1 MKLKP
6 NQVILFR
13 PLTNRHC
20 LAHGKYARMHERKAI
35 QVTVPGLEYLDTVA
49 HKDVIGGYAYDPVF
63 GAWSVSDYST
73 GLRLGGGESMRVAI
87 INTMIDLETHKREEI
102 ESKLSAFLTALKKQG
117 DVPYIPQLELASK
130 RAKAKADKAAKRV
143 LDV

>member
-20 LAHGKYARMHERKAI
+20 LAHGKYAWMHERKAI
-35 QVTVPGLEYLDTVA
+35 QVTVPGFEYLDTVA
-49 HKDVIGGYAYDPVF
+49 HKDVIG
-63 GAWSVSDYST
+63 AWAVSDYST
-73 GLRLGGGESMRVAI
+73 GLRLGGGRSMRVAI
-87 INTMIDLETHKREEI
+87 INAMIDLEKHKREEI
-102 ESKLSAFLTALKKQG
+102 ESKLSACLTALKKQG